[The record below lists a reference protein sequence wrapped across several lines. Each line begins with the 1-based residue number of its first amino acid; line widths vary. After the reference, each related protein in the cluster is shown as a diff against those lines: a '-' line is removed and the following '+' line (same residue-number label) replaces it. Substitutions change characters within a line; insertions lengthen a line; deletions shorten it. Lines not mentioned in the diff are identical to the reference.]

1 MYMNKIRCYNSILYG
16 SYMFQHH
23 MMHKIRVTSQRYHW
37 KPISNICT
45 LYINA
50 LSNRVDLL
58 INCVFTQVWCMEQ
71 ITSKRRWDIG
81 VDRYHGVTIHTS
93 RIEMFHMLYWM
104 YQILVWQ
111 TVRARIHMY
120 AQRKFDIE
128 HTSVGLAHAHTII
141 RSRLV
146 NCSKGTINGMLLVS
160 ATETSLC
167 ANWENT
173 APK

>member
-1 MYMNKIRCYNSILYG
+1 
-16 SYMFQHH
+16 
-23 MMHKIRVTSQRYHW
+23 
-37 KPISNICT
+37 
-45 LYINA
+45 
-50 LSNRVDLL
+50 
-58 INCVFTQVWCMEQ
+58 
-71 ITSKRRWDIG
+71 
-81 VDRYHGVTIHTS
+81 
-93 RIEMFHMLYWM
+93 
-104 YQILVWQ
+104 
-111 TVRARIHMY
+111 MY

-128 HTSVGLAHAHTII
+128 HTSVGLTHAHTII